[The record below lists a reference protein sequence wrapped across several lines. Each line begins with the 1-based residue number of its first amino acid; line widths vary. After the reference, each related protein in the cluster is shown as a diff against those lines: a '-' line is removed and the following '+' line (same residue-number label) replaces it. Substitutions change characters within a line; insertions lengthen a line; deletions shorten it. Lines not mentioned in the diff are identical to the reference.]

1 MDGGSSAAVFR
12 MQIAKRTSSS
22 QFTSSTRLI
31 RPAMA
36 AIDEPALS
44 VNADGFVAFSIR
56 SAGTLCTI
64 GLPRF
69 LFPADGVEGVAVI

>member
-1 MDGGSSAAVFR
+1 MFR
-12 MQIAKRTSSS
+12 MQIAKRTSSPHI
-22 QFTSSTRLI
+22 TSSTRLI

-44 VNADGFVAFSIR
+44 VNGDGFVAFSSR
-56 SAGTLCTI
+56 STSTLSTI

-69 LFPADGVEGVAVI
+69 LFPLTARRVWP